1 MKISPEVEQRAINLS
16 DAAARASLAGN
27 HELSKKLEDA
37 ASALLEGSGASF
49 TEFAAMRNHN
59 TERHEGAFISKQTQE
74 LYECWLAAGGSAL
87 T

>member
-27 HELSKKLEDA
+27 HELSKKLEDS
-37 ASALLEGSGASF
+37 ASALLEGSAPSF
-49 TEFAAMRNHN
+49 EEFAAMRNHN
-59 TERHEGAFISKQTQE
+59 IERHEGKYISKQTQE
-74 LYECWLAAGGSAL
+74 LYECWQAAGGAAL